1 MRFSKFWRGAVWG
14 IAALGCPAA
23 QALPP
28 GTIETDRA
36 RASPSAANAP
46 DHATAFA
53 RLILSRHD
61 AGGLPFA
68 IVDKGAATLQIYR
81 ANGQLVGSTPVLL
94 GQTPGDRS
102 VPGVGER
109 TERGQLR
116 SDDRTTPAG
125 RFTSEPGRNRAGEA
139 VVWIDYASAFAI
151 HRLRPGPSRERRAQR
166 LAGSKPAERR
176 ISDGCVVVP
185 VLFYQAVI
193 EPVLGRG
200 RGVVYVMAEDDPS
213 LLPWAGL

>member
-1 MRFSKFWRGAVWG
+1 MRFSKFWQGAVWG
-14 IAALGCPAA
+14 IAALGWHSAHALPLGANETERGGGLPPAA
-23 QALPP
+23 TAP
-28 GTIETDRA
+28 DRA
-36 RASPSAANAP
+36 TP
-46 DHATAFA
+46 FA
-53 RLILSRHD
+53 RHILSRHD

-68 IVDKGAATLQIYR
+68 IVDKGTATLQVYR

-94 GQTPGDRS
+94 GQTRGDRS

-151 HRLRPGPSRERRAQR
+151 HRLRSGPSRERRAQR
-166 LAGSKPAERR
+166 LAASKPAERR

-185 VLFYQAVI
+185 VLFYQAVV

-200 RGVVYVMAEDDPS
+200 RGVVYVMAEDAPT
-213 LLPWAGL
+213 LPPWAAL

>member
-1 MRFSKFWRGAVWG
+1 MRFSKLWRSAAWV
-14 IAALGCPAA
+14 IAALGCHAA

-28 GTIETDRA
+28 GAIEADRGRAAHSAGTATNRANVLA
-36 RASPSAANAP
+36 R
-46 DHATAFA
+46 HILA
-53 RLILSRHD
+53 RRD

-68 IVDKGAATLQIYR
+68 IVDKQEATLQVYR
-81 ANGQLVGSTPVLL
+81 ADGHFLGSTPVLL
-94 GQTPGDRS
+94 GQMPGDRS

-125 RFTSEPGRNRAGEA
+125 RFGSEPGRNRAGEA
-139 VVWIDYASAFAI
+139 VVWVDYASAFAI

-166 LAGSKPAERR
+166 LADSNPAERR

-185 VLFYQAVI
+185 VLFYQSVV
-193 EPVLGRG
+193 EPVLGRSH
-200 RGVVYVMAEDDPS
+200 GVVYVMAEDDS
-213 LLPWAGL
+213 TLLPWAAL